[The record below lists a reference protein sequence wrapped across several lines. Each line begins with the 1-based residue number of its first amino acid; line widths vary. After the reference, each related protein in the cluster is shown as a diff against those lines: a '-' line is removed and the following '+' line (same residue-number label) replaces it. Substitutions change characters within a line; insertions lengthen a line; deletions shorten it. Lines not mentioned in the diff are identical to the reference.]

1 MVIEALLAMDC
12 DTNESIE
19 AASTFISATD
29 SFFSLPSS
37 NLLPITQCM
46 LLDLSVVPS
55 KVYEPSG
62 MGY

>member
-1 MVIEALLAMDC
+1 MVIEALLAMDR
-12 DTNESIE
+12 DTSESIE
-19 AASTFISATD
+19 ATSTFIWATD
-29 SFFSLPSS
+29 NFLSLLSS